1 MLQCSEK
8 NTIFPPSCLRFYLK
22 NNMEIK
28 VNFRLARAQVGKQIL
43 DVFAH
48 VRPKS
53 EQYVF
58 A

>member
-1 MLQCSEK
+1 
-8 NTIFPPSCLRFYLK
+8 
-22 NNMEIK
+22 METK